1 MWWPITAIENL
12 PRKSL
17 NSRPT
22 LSRYWISRVD
32 WDWFLQSSRIYWN
45 WICQWKTWRNKKSLW
60 NCYFGYKLWQ
70 CGHKLFLKQYVSKI
84 IYPNKVPYNPGRLS
98 VLLQFRFMY
107 NQHDFDISEILFW
120 IFQAINFK
128 TETIPETSINQI
140 CQILWDSD
148 FWPCLENDF
157 QWTGF
162 FIYFKLNFLL
172 PV

>member
-1 MWWPITAIENL
+1 MVLGIGETMWWPITAIENL

-32 WDWFLQSSRIYWN
+32 WDWFLQSTRIYWD

-84 IYPNKVPYNPGRLS
+84 ICPDKVPFDPDKLS
-98 VLLQFRFMY
+98 LLLQFRFTT
-107 NQHDFDISEILFW
+107 NTSLISQKSHFKY
-120 IFQAINFK
+120 IFQTIN
-128 TETIPETSINQI
+128 NQRMSWQTDTVI
-140 CQILWDSD
+140 HGQIIH
-148 FWPCLENDF
+148 PIEK
-157 QWTGF
+157 
-162 FIYFKLNFLL
+162 FISLNFLKFL
-172 PV
+172 

>member
-1 MWWPITAIENL
+1 MFTKKITCLIKILTEFGIWNWWNSVNL

-32 WDWFLQSSRIYWN
+32 WDWFLQSTRIHWD

-84 IYPNKVPYNPGRLS
+84 IPHDPDKFFHFFISVFIILSNQYQKLLCSKSHDFLS
-98 VLLQFRFMY
+98 VFALA
-107 NQHDFDISEILFW
+107 HS
-120 IFQAINFK
+120 K
-128 TETIPETSINQI
+128 INQ
-140 CQILWDSD
+140 
-148 FWPCLENDF
+148 
-157 QWTGF
+157 TA
-162 FIYFKLNFLL
+162 
-172 PV
+172 